1 MLAPADMPTPSI
13 DQPASRST
21 LCKLTGL
28 GLAGLARLLAGECPL
43 DCQSAGYMP
52 EGILRKSYEPS

>member
-28 GLAGLARLLAGECPL
+28 GLAGLARLLAERECPL
-43 DCQSAGYMP
+43 DREST
-52 EGILRKSYEPS
+52 